1 MDDIEAIKIAVD
13 FEAKGLSYVRGGMGK
28 AILLYTGTS
37 ALLPQGI

>member
-1 MDDIEAIKIAVD
+1 MTVQQRMFSVPFK
-13 FEAKGLSYVRGGMGK
+13 AKGLSYARDGMEE